1 MTGLNKIS
9 FTEHGRSGCEGVGV
23 TDDATTSFE
32 IEAAG
37 AAWSESRMAHK
48 RECTCKDVRY

>member
-32 IEAAG
+32 IKAAG
-37 AAWSESRMAHK
+37 AARSEPRMAHK